1 MRRVRWCPYL
11 ASVTGKGQTVPYQR
25 DFVALSSSL
34 YWGEKVM
41 VVAEVNVTIR
51 FVKERTSTPS
61 LALRESR
68 VRMLSSIGNCIAH
81 LGTYVLTRAEGEVST
96 IYSTFCQDES
106 KDARSFDNQNPRY
119 QIGVIGP
126 LGGMT
131 VHRSRC
137 VLNRPLQ

>member
-11 ASVTGKGQTVPYQR
+11 ASVTGVGQTVPYQR

-34 YWGEKVM
+34 YWCEKVM

-61 LALRESR
+61 LAFRESR
-68 VRMLSSIGNCIAH
+68 VRMLSSIGNCMAH

-96 IYSTFCQDES
+96 AFCRDES
-106 KDARSFDNQNPRY
+106 KDARPFDNQNPRY

-126 LGGMT
+126 FGAMLE
-131 VHRSRC
+131 
-137 VLNRPLQ
+137 